1 MTVKQLI
8 KKLNKMPQEAIVT
21 MSNNSLFI
29 DGEYEVDSVETYDC
43 STVEICT
50 DYKKRVE

>member
-21 MSNNSLFI
+21 MSNDSLYI
-29 DGEYEVDSVETYDC
+29 DGEYEVNSVETYDC

-50 DYKKRVE
+50 NYEKRVG